1 MPAFQFGENLRMPR
15 TSIWPPPNIVAG
27 KTIRA
32 FPSTGA
38 ALFQLEFDEFDEGR
52 TGVLHRP
59 GLPGVL
65 PDEIAYVRS
74 HAAIG
79 RSGHHFGQYA
89 AVDVDPESRCRLRDL
104 PGCLPRFHNDAP
116 SSYARVIHDL

>member
-1 MPAFQFGENLRMPR
+1 MTRPCGSSLRDYPPAALPVSSKKCFLNSKTRLVLRHR
-15 TSIWPPPNIVAG
+15 RGLSAT
-27 KTIRA
+27 R
-32 FPSTGA
+32 A

-59 GLPGVL
+59 RLPGVL
-65 PDEIAYVRS
+65 PDEIAFVRS

-79 RSGHHFGQYA
+79 RSRHHFGQYA

-104 PGCLPRFHNDAP
+104 PG
-116 SSYARVIHDL
+116 